1 MTERFAND
9 AAVGVGNT
17 PEQYAA
23 FIRAEQKRWGE
34 VVKRAGIKP
43 D

>member
-1 MTERFAND
+1 VTERFAND

-23 FIRAEQKRWGE
+23 FVERMRAAR
-34 VVKRAGIKP
+34 
-43 D
+43 